1 MTRCTAEERALA
13 RAAVYRLLALAFA
26 YPTSTAVEALR
37 AAIPVART
45 GAHLIS
51 AETERTVD
59 AAATAFE
66 SASRE
71 QLERLYQKTFT
82 LTYSQDCPAY
92 ETAFSA
98 RHLFQ
103 QSAHQADIA
112 GFYRAFGVESHAER
126 PDHLATELEFAY
138 LLALKEAHARERAE
152 QEHVRVTRDATRA
165 FLRDHLARWAPLI
178 AGRIANWAPGTPYAA
193 AARALGTFIQDEE
206 RFLRLGRIERYRDE
220 PAIEEVPEEFTCP
233 FADGAPPTAVPLFE
247 ETEEGEYVAANA

>member
-13 RAAVYRLLALAFA
+13 RAAVYRLLALAFT
-26 YPTSTAVEALR
+26 YPTSDTVDGLR
-37 AAIPVART
+37 AAIPVARA
-45 GAHLIS
+45 GAELIS
-51 AETERTVD
+51 QDTARAV
-59 AAATAFE
+59 ASAATAFE
-66 SASRE
+66 SAGKE
-71 QLERLYQKTFT
+71 ELERAYQKTFT

-98 RHLFQ
+98 RHVFQ

-112 GFYRAFGVESHAER
+112 GFYRAFGVEPRAER

-138 LLALKEAHARERAE
+138 LLALKEAHAREQREA
-152 QEHVRVTRDATRA
+152 EHVRVTRDATRA

-178 AGRIANWAPGTPYAA
+178 AGRVANWMPGTPYAA
-193 AARALGTFIQDEE
+193 AARALATFIHDEE

-233 FADGAPPTAVPLFE
+233 FADGTPPTAVPLFE